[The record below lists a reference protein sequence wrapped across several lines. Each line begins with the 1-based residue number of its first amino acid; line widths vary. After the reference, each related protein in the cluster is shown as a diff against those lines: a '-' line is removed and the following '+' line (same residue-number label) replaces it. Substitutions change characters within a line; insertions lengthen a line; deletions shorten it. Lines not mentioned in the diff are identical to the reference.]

1 MENLGA
7 SWASQAVQLGPA
19 LGVPGTQLH
28 CCPSKEA
35 EMNLPLVI
43 SLLNFIKSVLQKVG
57 ALCLMSFPPISFH
70 LTSSWVLII
79 SQ

>member
-1 MENLGA
+1 MDMENSGA
-7 SWASQAVQLGPA
+7 SWAFPLGTA
-19 LGVPGTQLH
+19 LGILGTQLH

-43 SLLNFIKSVLQKVG
+43 SLLNFIKSVLLKESG
-57 ALCLMSFPPISFH
+57 SFTSFPAVSFH
-70 LTSSWVLII
+70 LTSSWVLNI